1 MRAIQ
6 GYTCAYTHM
15 TIWLRACDRYGF
27 PPSDDE
33 GLDDDVRD
41 FEGPARADDSGGAG
55 GRGGGGDE
63 DYSAATTVMGVAG
76 AHNNDSSINDREN
89 SDTGSRSSSDSGNIA
104 EEDGET
110 FETFAI

>member
-1 MRAIQ
+1 
-6 GYTCAYTHM
+6 
-15 TIWLRACDRYGF
+15 LRACDRYGF

-41 FEGPARADDSGGAG
+41 FEEPTRADDSGGVG
-55 GRGGGGDE
+55 GRADDSGGVGSRGGGGDE

-76 AHNNDSSINDREN
+76 AHNNDISINDREN